1 MTVSAI
7 VFDLGNVLIDIDFDR
22 VFQSWARS
30 LGEPVESVRERF
42 KFDESYQQHE
52 RGEISGDEYL
62 ENLRGRFQ
70 LGLSYEQFLEGW
82 NEVFLGESKGMAELL
97 DALRGKVPLFGLTN
111 TNQLHHDEWKVRYA
125 SLFSRLERIFVS
137 SELGCRKPEPEIFRA
152 VQSEVGVAQADQI
165 LFFDD
170 AAENIAG
177 ARTWG
182 WGAFQTTSCAEIRA
196 HLLEETAFLH

>member
-30 LGEPVESVRERF
+30 LGEPVEGVRERF
-42 KFDESYQQHE
+42 KFDDSYQQHE

-62 ENLRGRFQ
+62 ECLRNRFQ

-97 DALRGKVPLFGLTN
+97 DALRSKVQLFGLTN

-152 VQSEVGVAQADQI
+152 VQSKVGVTQADQI

-170 AAENIAG
+170 APENIAG

-182 WGAFQTTSCAEIRA
+182 WRAFQTTSCAEIRA